1 MGKISVR
8 PCAVVIKDNAVLC
21 VKSTYDKETFYLFPG
36 GGPEAGEVL
45 AECAARETLEE
56 TNLKINIKRLLYVN
70 DYIRDK
76 EKDLRCLNV
85 FFLGEIAEDAKV
97 HNENDP
103 CKHLDI
109 IKEVVWIP
117 LEEFHTIDF
126 RPKELTLRLKKDF
139 KDGFSGCPIYFVN

>member
-1 MGKISVR
+1 M
-8 PCAVVIKDNAVLC
+8 
-21 VKSTYDKETFYLFPG
+21 
-36 GGPEAGEVL
+36 
-45 AECAARETLEE
+45 
-56 TNLKINIKRLLYVN
+56 
-70 DYIRDK
+70 
-76 EKDLRCLNV
+76 RCLNV